1 MILKVY
7 SCVHSLLTFSAPASG
22 PTSLRV
28 TSTSS
33 TTITIAWEPVSC
45 VDRNTD
51 ITGYRVTYSGRN
63 AGNVHEITTNNLEY
77 EATGLIP
84 RQNYTFYIFPIYD
97 AVLGESVKS
106 SIRGTTAVNKGKLV
120 YLF

>member
-1 MILKVY
+1 MCLI
-7 SCVHSLLTFSAPASG
+7 LTFSAPAIG
-22 PTSLRV
+22 PASLRV

-33 TTITIAWEPVSC
+33 TSITTAWEPVPC

-51 ITGYRVTYSGRN
+51 ITGYRVTYSGVLARN
-63 AGNVHEITTNNLEY
+63 MHEITTNNLEY

-84 RQNYTFYIFPIYD
+84 RENYTFCIFPIYD

-106 SIRGTTAVNKGKLV
+106 SILGTTAVIKGKLV
-120 YLF
+120 YL